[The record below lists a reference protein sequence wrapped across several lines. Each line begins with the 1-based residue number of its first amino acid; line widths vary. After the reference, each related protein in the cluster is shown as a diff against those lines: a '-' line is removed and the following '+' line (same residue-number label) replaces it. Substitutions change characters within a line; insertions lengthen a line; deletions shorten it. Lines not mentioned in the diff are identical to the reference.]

1 MRYSKPELRI
11 STRAIN
17 AIQTISSPKGMTAV
31 DSHNPS
37 VLSQNPAYDA
47 DE

>member
-1 MRYSKPELRI
+1 MRYSKPEIRT

-17 AIQTISSPKGMTAV
+17 AIQTISSPKGITFV
-31 DSHNPS
+31 DNENHAE
-37 VLSQNPAYDA
+37 LSQNLAYEA

>member
-1 MRYSKPELRI
+1 MRYSKPEIRT

-17 AIQTISSPKGMTAV
+17 AIQSIEQPKGRATV
-31 DSHNPS
+31 DSENHAE
-37 VLSQNPAYDA
+37 LSQNPAYEA

>member
-1 MRYSKPELRI
+1 MRSSKPEIRT

-17 AIQTISSPKGMTAV
+17 AIQTISAPKGTAAV
-31 DSHNPS
+31 DSENHAE
-37 VLSQNPAYDA
+37 LSQNPAYEA